1 MVLQVTNKIIAVVSR
16 ELVDIVTKPIPPP
29 TRAHPHIS
37 LQKDVKKRG
46 DLKTL
51 LVSWNI

>member
-1 MVLQVTNKIIAVVSR
+1 MYMGMLLSSHAKVCSTHIALHSR
-16 ELVDIVTKPIPPP
+16 QSHSLSLSV
-29 TRAHPHIS
+29 S

-51 LVSWNI
+51 LVSYYKTT